1 MKKISIFIFVIA
13 MIGSLNAQ
21 KLEVLTSFTILA
33 DIAKNVAKD
42 SANVNSLTKMGT
54 EIHGYEA
61 TPKDILKAKKADI
74 ILYNGLNLELWMD
87 KFLSNAKKPS
97 YNLSDGVTPIFISD
111 GGYKGKPNPHAWMSI
126 KNVQIY
132 IKNIVEIFSR
142 HDPKNADIYAKNADE
157 YIKILNDLD
166 SKFKAEFAKVPLE
179 QRYLITSEGA
189 FSYLTKEYDLK
200 ELYIWSVNSDEQ
212 GTTKQIKNLVD
223 KIKNSEAKVIFSES
237 TISPKPAMTIANESG
252 IRYGGVLYVDSLS
265 KEIPTYVD
273 LMKTTVSTIINGL
286 NNEKN

>member
-97 YNLSDGVTPIFISD
+97 YNLSDGVTPILISD

-126 KNVQIY
+126 KNVKIY
-132 IKNIVEIFSR
+132 IKNIVEILSK

-157 YIKILNDLD
+157 YIKSLNDLD
-166 SKFKAEFAKVPLE
+166 AKFKADFAKVPLE

-189 FSYLTKEYDLK
+189 FSYLAKEYDLK

-273 LMKTTVSTIINGL
+273 LMKTTVLTIINGL

>member
-74 ILYNGLNLELWMD
+74 IFYNGLNLELWMD

-97 YNLSDGVTPIFISD
+97 YNLSDGVTPILISD

-273 LMKTTVSTIINGL
+273 
-286 NNEKN
+286 

>member
-212 GTTKQIKNLVD
+212 GTTKQIRNLVD
-223 KIKNSEAKVIFSES
+223 KIKNSGTKVIFSES

-265 KEIPTYVD
+265 KENPTYVD
-273 LMKTTVSTIINGL
+273 LNKTTGSTIINGI
-286 NNEKN
+286 NNGKN

>member
-111 GGYKGKPNPHAWMSI
+111 GGYKGKPNPHAWMNI

-286 NNEKN
+286 NNGKN

>member
-179 QRYLITSEGA
+179 
-189 FSYLTKEYDLK
+189 
-200 ELYIWSVNSDEQ
+200 
-212 GTTKQIKNLVD
+212 
-223 KIKNSEAKVIFSES
+223 
-237 TISPKPAMTIANESG
+237 
-252 IRYGGVLYVDSLS
+252 
-265 KEIPTYVD
+265 
-273 LMKTTVSTIINGL
+273 
-286 NNEKN
+286 

>member
-1 MKKISIFIFVIA
+1 MSIFIFVIA